1 MKAMV
6 IREFGGPE
14 VFEPVTV
21 GEPEMRPDLVLVRIH
36 ATSVNPVDM
45 KIRRDGYGRGLQLP
59 AILGADVSG
68 VVEEVGS
75 AVHDIA
81 VGEEVFYC
89 PEISAESSGSYAEY
103 HAVHPSI
110 VARKPVNLSHIEAA
124 SIPLAGC
131 TAWDALIEKAK
142 LRVGESILIH
152 GCGGVGSLAIQIAK
166 AAGVYVIA
174 VCGDATIEEASRL
187 GADRT
192 IHYKHED
199 FVEKVKAVTDGFGV
213 DVVLDTVGA
222 DTMTRSIEVTK
233 SFGRIAGIVRSD
245 TGFSAAFS
253 KNIAIYPTMMERA
266 RYKLIALRDLIER
279 GRLQPFIDSV
289 MPLEQ
294 VADAHHKLEQGGLK
308 GKIVLQVQ
316 E

>member
-1 MKAMV
+1 MKAMI

-14 VFEPVTV
+14 VFESATV

-45 KIRRDGYGRGLQLP
+45 KIRRDGYGRGMQLP
-59 AILGADVSG
+59 AVLGSDVSG

-81 VGEEVFYC
+81 VGDEVFYS
-89 PEISAESSGSYAEY
+89 PEIRPDSPGSYAEY
-103 HAVHPSI
+103 NVAHPGI
-110 VARKPVNLSHIEAA
+110 VARKPVNLSHTEAA

-142 LRVGESILIH
+142 LRVGESVLIH
-152 GCGGVGSLAIQIAK
+152 GGGGVGSLAVQLAK
-166 AAGVYVIA
+166 AAGAYVIV
-174 VCGDATIEEASRL
+174 VCGDATMEEMREL

-192 IHYKHED
+192 INYKNDD
-199 FVEKVKAVTDGFGV
+199 FVEVVKETTDGFGV

-233 SFGRIAGIVRSD
+233 PFGRIVGIVRSD
-245 TGFSAAFS
+245 TGFVQAFG
-253 KNIAIYPTMMERA
+253 KNVGIHPTMMERA

-279 GRLQPFIDSV
+279 EALRPFIDSV
-289 MPLEQ
+289 MPLKQ
-294 VADAHHKLEQGGLK
+294 VAEAHRMLEQGGLK
-308 GKIVLQVQ
+308 GKIVLQVR